1 MGGAG
6 GVRGGDGPGGA
17 EAAAD
22 PRAVDADGRDE
33 VRCRGARGGGRGASR
48 GGGGKEEIW
57 GGADEPS
64 RFMRE
69 SFIAYG
75 HSTAFSSGRGTAHTS
90 RIRRAANRVQR
101 LPFVHP

>member
-33 VRCRGARGGGRGASR
+33 VRCRGARGGGGGQAEEAGAR
-48 GGGGKEEIW
+48 
-57 GGADEPS
+57 
-64 RFMRE
+64 R
-69 SFIAYG
+69 SFGEAPMS
-75 HSTAFSSGRGTAHTS
+75 HQNS
-90 RIRRAANRVQR
+90 
-101 LPFVHP
+101 